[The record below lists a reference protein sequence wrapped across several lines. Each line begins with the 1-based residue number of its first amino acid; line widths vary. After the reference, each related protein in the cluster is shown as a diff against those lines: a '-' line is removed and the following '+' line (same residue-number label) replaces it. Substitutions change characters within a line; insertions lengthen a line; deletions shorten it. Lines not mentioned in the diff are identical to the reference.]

1 MRLTTDYAE
10 FVLPPTAEP
19 GFGQTRYRGM
29 KKNLNHLH
37 ILFAPRELADA
48 LPCRCPDRVTA
59 SGSLPGN
66 GQDTPKDPERGRG
79 HHENRP
85 ESPRP
90 GPRTHRTPTDQRFL
104 SMNPPVTSLAW
115 VSMG

>member
-59 SGSLPGN
+59 GVSLPETGQKSPKHPPRGTAPTAGKPGITSN
-66 GQDTPKDPERGRG
+66 GATPQKTR
-79 HHENRP
+79 
-85 ESPRP
+85 
-90 GPRTHRTPTDQRFL
+90 
-104 SMNPPVTSLAW
+104 
-115 VSMG
+115 